1 MVREALAHHSTV
13 RRQRLAAKALV
24 VRDGRVLLTRNA
36 PSAAEPGVWTLPGG
50 GVEHGENPG
59 AAVVREVHEETGLA
73 AEVGALLGVH
83 DEHFTGTAPTG
94 LEEDYHGVHLVFE
107 ASVGPGVPT
116 VLEEGGTADAADWF
130 HLEDVASGAVPVS
143 DVVTAALAMTGRR

>member
-13 RRQRLAAKALV
+13 RRQRLAAKA
-24 VRDGRVLLTRNA
+24 
-36 PSAAEPGVWTLPGG
+36 
-50 GVEHGENPG
+50 
-59 AAVVREVHEETGLA
+59 
-73 AEVGALLGVH
+73 
-83 DEHFTGTAPTG
+83 
-94 LEEDYHGVHLVFE
+94 LVFE